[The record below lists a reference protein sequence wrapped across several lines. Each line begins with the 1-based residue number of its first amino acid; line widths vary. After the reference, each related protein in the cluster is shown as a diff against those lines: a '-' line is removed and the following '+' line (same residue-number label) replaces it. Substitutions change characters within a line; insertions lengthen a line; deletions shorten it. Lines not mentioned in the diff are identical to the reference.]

1 MDDQSHWHN
10 SCTFKASLFPL
21 IYYNDRKERLLHL
34 LFQLIFLFELVALYL
49 EQLLYQELVCFIVM
63 IYSLYL
69 GLVRCFVTE
78 FFCLWIELLSCWL
91 FTKVNSEMLSGLA
104 IVNPP
109 CQASNAIQTALFD
122 IIVWRF
128 LMFKFETGREYSRT
142 HE

>member
-21 IYYNDRKERLLHL
+21 IYCDERKERLLHL
-34 LFQLIFLFELVALYL
+34 LFQMIFLFELVALHL
-49 EQLLYQELVCFIVM
+49 EQLLYQEVLCFIVL

-78 FFCLWIELLSCWL
+78 FFHLWIELLSCW
-91 FTKVNSEMLSGLA
+91 FFAKVNSEMLSGLA

-109 CQASNAIQTALFD
+109 CQASNA
-122 IIVWRF
+122 
-128 LMFKFETGREYSRT
+128 M
-142 HE
+142 